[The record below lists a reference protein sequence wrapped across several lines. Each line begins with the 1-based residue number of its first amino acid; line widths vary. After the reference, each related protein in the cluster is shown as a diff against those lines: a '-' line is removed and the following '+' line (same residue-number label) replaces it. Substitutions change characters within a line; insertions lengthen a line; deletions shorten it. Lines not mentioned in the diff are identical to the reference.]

1 MAPVARLVLTGSES
15 TGKTTLAR
23 ALAAHYHTSWVPE
36 FSREYAEQRK
46 GLLALADVEPIAW
59 GQLAA
64 EDAADAKDGLVV
76 LDTDLLSTI
85 VYARHYYDLVPGWL
99 ETALAGSPSSF
110 YLLCDID
117 LFWVADGVRDR
128 GDERQKVHGLFRKAL
143 EERDLPF
150 ELVTGTGPARLTAA
164 IAAADRWLGRNHG
177 GKTRRP

>member
-1 MAPVARLVLTGSES
+1 MATVARLVLTGSES

-36 FSREYAEQRK
+36 FARGYAEQRK
-46 GLLALADVEPIAW
+46 GLLTAADVEPIAW

-64 EDAADAKDGLVV
+64 EDAAEGKGGVVV

-85 VYARHYYDLVPGWL
+85 VYARHYYEVVPSWL
-99 ETALAGSPSSF
+99 ETALGGSPPSF

-117 LFWVADGVRDR
+117 LPWVADGVRDR
-128 GDERQKVHGLFRKAL
+128 GDEREKIHRLFRKAL
-143 EERDLPF
+143 EKRDLPF

-164 IAAADRWLGRNHG
+164 VAAADRWLGR
-177 GKTRRP
+177 KPEPKART